1 MSFQYMYIYI
11 FMGVVTGYTG
21 QNGDIITNKWTPIGE
36 PIKNGWLV
44 QNGIVTSWIVILLNI
59 LYCLV

>member
-1 MSFQYMYIYI
+1 
-11 FMGVVTGYTG
+11 MGVVTGYTG
-21 QNGDIITNKWTPIGE
+21 QNGDIITKKWTPIGG